1 MARRIFLHVGT
12 PKTGTTYLQSV
23 LWANQSALE
32 EQGVLLPL
40 RNVRDHFY
48 LSVIARNAKGAIG
61 RMPAQGQKSWQRMLR
76 QVAMWRGDVLMSHEL
91 FAVASP
97 RRAAWTLEQLRE
109 VSDEVHV
116 IVTGRDFARQV
127 PAEWQQSIKQG
138 GQYSLDRYL
147 DILKNREPLV
157 LFWKAQNLPVI
168 LANWAQDQPPDR
180 VHLITVPPSEAPR
193 GLLWQRFATV
203 IGIDPAS
210 VDQSVTRPNESLGA
224 EEIETLRRVNAHLPE
239 GGRTPKQQL
248 MMRQVV
254 AEEIMAQRPGP
265 SKFALPPEQ
274 HGWIVETGTAMVEEL
289 RALPYAVI
297 GDLDE
302 LLPPAEPAIG
312 RNPDD
317 VEDSEVAEV
326 AVETLAA
333 LVYRTADSSSRGPGR
348 PSAVKSA
355 GPSGLTAETAHGSM
369 AGRAQNLWAARLR
382 PRLARLRR

>member
-23 LWANQSALE
+23 LWANKSALE

-40 RNVRDHFY
+40 KSVRDHFY
-48 LSVIARNAKGAIG
+48 LSVIARNAKGALG
-61 RMPAQGQKSWQRMLR
+61 RMPAAGQKSWQRMLQ
-76 QVAMWRGDVLMSHEL
+76 QVAAWRGDVIISHEL

-97 RRAAWTLEQLRE
+97 NRAAWTLKQLRE

-147 DILKNREPLV
+147 DILKKHEPLV

-168 LANWAQDQPPDR
+168 LANWAQGQPGDR
-180 VHLITVPPSEAPR
+180 VHLITVPPIGAPR
-193 GLLWQRFATV
+193 GLLWQRFATLV
-203 IGIDPAS
+203 DIDPGS
-210 VDQSVTRPNESLGA
+210 VDQSATRPNESLGA

-254 AEEIMAQRPGP
+254 AEELMAARPDP
-265 SKFALPPEQ
+265 SRFALPPDQ
-274 HGWIVETGTAMVEEL
+274 HGWIVESGTAMVEEL
-289 RALPYAVI
+289 KLLPYDVV
-297 GDLDE
+297 GELDE
-302 LLPPAEPAIG
+302 LLPPAEPASG
-312 RNPDD
+312 RDPDD
-317 VEDSEVAEV
+317 VQDSEVAEV

-333 LVYRTADSSSRGPGR
+333 LVYRTADSPARR
-348 PSAVKSA
+348 PAS
-355 GPSGLTAETAHGSM
+355 TAHMATKDVPPSEGDTGGSM
-369 AGRAQNLWAARLR
+369 ADRARETWTARIR